1 MPRRFFPFSRH
12 WPPPRSDRGKLVDR
26 KAPFWSG
33 RSAFLSPFSAGT
45 LDDDILLPKTT
56 LTKSTEWLGALVG
69 GAAIAARDDDDG
81 DDGDDVRRAERM
93 GSAEPRLRGAAA
105 RREAEAGR
113 APIAEEARRAKAMA
127 LRGCA
132 GRRRRRGRGKKGRRG
147 SAKVKGV
154 SVVVVVSFDL
164 CSSQSLALTFLHKIG
179 NNVLFPRVVVVLLRE
194 SPRRPPDL
202 FFPLARLRRASLCSP
217 RRLSLCQGSSRE
229 QPPFVFIVVDFFFTL
244 ATSPADGLVPPRP
257 DGLQGAF
264 LILSR
269 ARMTRCESDT
279 RVYKGAAR
287 SKM

>member
-1 MPRRFFPFSRH
+1 MMSTMEEGAKRAGKGTNREEGAPVGATAFLSFFAALA
-12 WPPPRSDRGKLVDR
+12 PPRSDRGKLVDR

-45 LDDDILLPKTT
+45 LNDDILLPKTT

-147 SAKVKGV
+147 SAKV
-154 SVVVVVSFDL
+154 
-164 CSSQSLALTFLHKIG
+164 
-179 NNVLFPRVVVVLLRE
+179 
-194 SPRRPPDL
+194 
-202 FFPLARLRRASLCSP
+202 
-217 RRLSLCQGSSRE
+217 
-229 QPPFVFIVVDFFFTL
+229 
-244 ATSPADGLVPPRP
+244 
-257 DGLQGAF
+257 
-264 LILSR
+264 
-269 ARMTRCESDT
+269 
-279 RVYKGAAR
+279 
-287 SKM
+287 